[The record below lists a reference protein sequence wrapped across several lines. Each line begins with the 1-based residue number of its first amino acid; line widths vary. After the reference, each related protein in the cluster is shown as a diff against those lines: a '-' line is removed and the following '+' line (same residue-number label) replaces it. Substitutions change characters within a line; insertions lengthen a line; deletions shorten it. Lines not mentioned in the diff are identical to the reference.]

1 MSLRIYYDETDYRL
15 KGWRKAAEIVKRI
28 IQEEN
33 KLIGDLSCIIT
44 TDYNLRKLNVQFLEH
59 DYYTDVIAFNY
70 NDGIIINGEIYIS
83 IDSVRRNSINYNVS
97 LKNELLRVIIH
108 GVLHL
113 AGYNDRTKKERL
125 EMRKIEDYWLR
136 LAGQLEK

>member
-1 MSLRIYYDETDYRL
+1 LSLRIYYDETDYRL